1 MKKKL
6 SAISFFY
13 FFFLITSFSQAY
25 YKIADKEVDFDEF
38 PQVSFKLWSRAITI
52 IDTNKVNLKEDKTD
66 IKTATYKLIQDS
78 TKKIAK
84 NKILFILIEN
94 HYLPKGINERSF
106 FKSIFQEWYGVQ
118 SRD

>member
-78 TKKIAK
+78 TKKIQRYAVAG
-84 NKILFILIEN
+84 E
-94 HYLPKGINERSF
+94 
-106 FKSIFQEWYGVQ
+106 
-118 SRD
+118 